1 MINKLLYVKLSSVQ
15 TDLLINKIRETL
27 LENISNG
34 EIVFEEDQLSER
46 YNIKGIKWDI
56 NLTIIE

>member
-1 MINKLLYVKLSSVQ
+1 MINELLYVKLSSVQ